1 MTQPEPDTTAPSAP
15 QPPAAEELVCSAKDC
30 REPASYALLWN
41 NPKIHTPDR
50 RKQWLACRAHR
61 ESLAAFL
68 SARGFLR
75 DIEPL
80 AG

>member
-1 MTQPEPDTTAPSAP
+1 MTQPDPDTQTQAP
-15 QPPAAEELVCSAKDC
+15 AEDLTCSARDC
-30 REPASYALLWN
+30 REPAGYALLWN

-50 RKQWLACRAHR
+50 RKQWLACPAHR

-80 AG
+80 PTPT